1 VYRSKEDRVTAFIE
15 ECRRQGISVLPPDV
29 NLSGVDFTIE
39 EQMPVHK
46 NGKNGKKP
54 PAPVKTIRFGLAAI
68 KGVGEGIVESLI
80 QERAEKPFTHLYE
93 FCERIKPYGMNR
105 AALDALI
112 KSGALDCIDRNR
124 KKLLEFAE
132 PAMTFA
138 DNALRNRQAG
148 QDSLFGGSDDTSST
162 THYPALP
169 EQPALT
175 RSEALAFEKEVLGI
189 YVSDHPLRGY
199 EQAIRRA
206 ATHRCDSI
214 SELDEGT
221 NVKLAGLIANTR
233 AITTKRGDKMATL
246 VLEDLSGQAGCTLFA
261 ATYAKLRDLVEKDK
275 VVSLSG
281 VVTYRD
287 RTINGGERT
296 VEVRVEDI
304 QLIDPSQ
311 EISMDDDDETVGTLV
326 IRVQKATTDQL
337 VGLRQLIEQTPGEYG
352 VVIQL
357 GDGEGILPIQLLRRV
372 DAGPEFRTK
381 ALRAVAQCEMELIKK
396 VSLVGSV
403 ADRDVGND

>member
-1 VYRSKEDRVTAFIE
+1 MQIEDARDQVAQAVDNLLDM
-15 ECRRQGISVLPPDV
+15 RDRLGLP
-29 NLSGVDFTIE
+29 NLTIE
-39 EQMPVHK
+39 SMPAFLARANK
-46 NGKNGKKP
+46 AKL
-54 PAPVKTIRFGLAAI
+54 KT
-68 KGVGEGIVESLI
+68 K
-80 QERAEKPFTHLYE
+80 
-93 FCERIKPYGMNR
+93 
-105 AALDALI
+105 D
-112 KSGALDCIDRNR
+112 
-124 KKLLEFAE
+124 KLL
-132 PAMTFA
+132 
-138 DNALRNRQAG
+138 
-148 QDSLFGGSDDTSST
+148 
-162 THYPALP
+162 
-169 EQPALT
+169 
-175 RSEALAFEKEVLGI
+175 I
-189 YVSDHPLRGY
+189 
-199 EQAIRRA
+199 
-206 ATHRCDSI
+206 
-214 SELDEGT
+214 LDQ
-221 NVKLAGLIANTR
+221 
-233 AITTKRGDKMATL
+233 ATL
-246 VLEDLSGQAGCTLFA
+246 ILEDLSGQAGCTLFA

-311 EISMDDDDETVGTLV
+311 EISMDDDDETLGTLV
-326 IRVQKATTDQL
+326 IRVQKATKDQL

-403 ADRDVGND
+403 GGRDASDD